1 LLSWAQLVIMNR
13 TTIIIITNKK
23 TGKWK
28 HNKPIYLKVH
38 KTSVARKEEKMK
50 LKKIKDSEH
59 L

>member
-1 LLSWAQLVIMNR
+1 MNR